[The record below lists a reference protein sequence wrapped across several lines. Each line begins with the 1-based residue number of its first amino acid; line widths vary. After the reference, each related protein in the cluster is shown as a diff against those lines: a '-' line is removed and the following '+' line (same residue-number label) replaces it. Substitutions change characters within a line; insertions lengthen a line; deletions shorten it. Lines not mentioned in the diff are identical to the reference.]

1 MPAVSRSPLPCF
13 ARRSCFLQTTLRKAV
28 NNNNYCKIKLVHTF
42 SVQILDQIRLGIVSQ
57 RLLKVGIVTTYLSQ
71 QKQLTNIARIAKAA
85 AHMGPGR
92 LIINAAPRA

>member
-1 MPAVSRSPLPCF
+1 MWNCELKTF
-13 ARRSCFLQTTLRKAV
+13 EGW
-28 NNNNYCKIKLVHTF
+28 LVTN
-42 SVQILDQIRLGIVSQ
+42 
-57 RLLKVGIVTTYLSQ
+57 YLSQ